1 MSLFIFASL
10 QLRSQ
15 KELFLGRK
23 NVGGAFAPPCT
34 ANVMPVLVIVI
45 YL

>member
-23 NVGGAFAPPCT
+23 NVGGEFAHTCT
-34 ANVMPVLVIVI
+34 PIVLPVLVIVI

>member
-15 KELFLGRK
+15 KELLLGRK
-23 NVGGAFAPPCT
+23 NVEGAFGPPCT
-34 ANVMPVLVIVI
+34 PNVMPVLIIVI